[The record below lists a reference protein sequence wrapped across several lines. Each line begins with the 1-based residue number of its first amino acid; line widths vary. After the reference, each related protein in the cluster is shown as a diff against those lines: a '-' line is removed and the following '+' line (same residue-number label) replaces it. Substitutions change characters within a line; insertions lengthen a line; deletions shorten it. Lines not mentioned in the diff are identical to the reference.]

1 MAIDKRDIFIKGK
14 NIYLKVLTKEDV
26 LTSGWY
32 GWFND
37 EHTCET
43 LQKHY
48 YPNTMKSQLEF
59 WNELDLSPNKHS
71 KIQLGVCKKN
81 SSKILGVVSLSSIDS
96 INQTA
101 EQSTV
106 MGEIEGKDVKTIT
119 EAWRLLFWH
128 GFNVLN
134 LNKIYGG
141 SISKSVVDLICRVVA
156 GSGEGIRKK
165 QVYKNGVF
173 VDAYSWGVLK
183 SSFNKKY
190 FNLLKK

>member
-71 KIQLGVCKKN
+71 KN
-81 SSKILGVVSLSSIDS
+81 STWSL
-96 INQTA
+96 Q
-101 EQSTV
+101 E
-106 MGEIEGKDVKTIT
+106 K
-119 EAWRLLFWH
+119 F
-128 GFNVLN
+128 
-134 LNKIYGG
+134 
-141 SISKSVVDLICRVVA
+141 
-156 GSGEGIRKK
+156 
-165 QVYKNGVF
+165 
-173 VDAYSWGVLK
+173 
-183 SSFNKKY
+183 
-190 FNLLKK
+190 